1 MYKYILISI
10 LLLLTGCATTSSI
23 LAPVTVSV
31 AFINGNPGVTTLGLA
46 KFILDKDGNKI
57 DYKLMNMRWADEKKV
72 IYLEPGVYGVTQY
85 LHKYNAIGPYQT
97 FTVDKEPIIV
107 EFRRL

>member
-10 LLLLTGCATTSSI
+10 LLLLTSCATLSVVEPTKISI
-23 LAPVTVSV
+23 

-46 KFILDKDGNKI
+46 KFTMDEAGF
-57 DYKLMNMRWADEKKV
+57 KLMNMRWTDEKKV

-85 LHKYNAIGPYQT
+85 VPMYNTIVSYQT
-97 FTVDKEPIIV
+97 FEVKDKPMIV
-107 EFRRL
+107 KFGRLF